1 MYEQGRREPSIRTLV
16 ELSNIF
22 GVSLDYLITGL
33 DATDRHVQKTAGV
46 LFVLQADISGVPD
59 TILLNETDLEKV
71 MFTLSS
77 SPEL

>member
-16 ELSNIF
+16 ELSKIF

-46 LFVLQADISGVPD
+46 LFVLHADMPGVSD
-59 TILLNETDLEKV
+59 TILLNEEALRQV
-71 MFTLSS
+71 MQTLQQCSKR
-77 SPEL
+77 